1 MYQIGD
7 YVVKSGNGVC
17 HIEDIQHLN
26 MPNVDKNKLFYLMIP
41 IEDKGAK
48 LYVPVDNEKVGLRR
62 VMSKEEAWKVIEKI
76 PQIEEVTIENDKLRE
91 QSYKEALQ
99 SGKPEAL
106 VRIIKHTYLRRQK
119 RTAQGKKTTA
129 TDERYFK
136 LAEEKLYAELAFALG
151 KDKSEMRQLITDS
164 IKSKSGS

>member
-7 YVVKSGNGVC
+7 YVVKTGNGVC

-26 MPNVDKNKLFYLMIP
+26 MSDVDRNRLYYLLIP

-48 LYVPVDNEKVGLRR
+48 LYVPVDNENSSIRQ
-62 VMSKEEAWKVIEKI
+62 VMSRDEAWDMIHRI
-76 PQIEEVTIENDKLRE
+76 PQIEEAAIENDKLRE
-91 QSYKEALQ
+91 QSYKEAIR
-99 SGKPEAL
+99 SGRPEEL
-106 VRIIKHTYLRRQK
+106 IRIIKHTYLRRQK

-136 LAEEKLYAELAFALG
+136 MAEDKLYAELAFALG
-151 KDKSEMRQLITDS
+151 KDKGDMRGIITDA
-164 IKSKSGS
+164 IKNI